1 MTWLGLKDIR
11 SYEVNLE
18 EDVAW
23 FPSYVKFKMP
33 KLIKPRKKTGDYQG
47 KKVKVKRYKKE
58 GHGCN
63 IGSLVKEGGY
73 PWGLLYTMVVRD
85 NTVLYT

>member
-1 MTWLGLKDIR
+1 MTWLGLKDIK

-23 FPSYVKFKMP
+23 FPSYVKFKMS
-33 KLIKPRKKTGDYQG
+33 KLIKPRIKLVTIRVKG
-47 KKVKVKRYKKE
+47 KVKRYKKE
-58 GHGCN
+58 GRGHN

-73 PWGLLYTMVVRD
+73 PWGPLYIMIVGD
-85 NTVLYT
+85 NAVLYT